1 MSLSHLSD
9 NNSYCAME
17 IRCVQSIIIQAVDCN
32 QLSVLPSIS
41 TVGKLA
47 NDPLGGETKTQ
58 MEKKMVLQRWSQTTP
73 QVRSSI

>member
-9 NNSYCAME
+9 NNSYRAME

-32 QLSVLPSIS
+32 QVSVLPSIS

-47 NDPLGGETKTQ
+47 NDPLGGK
-58 MEKKMVLQRWSQTTP
+58 
-73 QVRSSI
+73 

>member
-9 NNSYCAME
+9 NNSYRAME

-47 NDPLGGETKTQ
+47 NDPLGGKRRHRWR
-58 MEKKMVLQRWSQTTP
+58 KKWCYKDGVKLLPR
-73 QVRSSI
+73 